1 MEQVE
6 TDDEDVLG
14 AWRQGRVERRA
25 LFEAV
30 RAPMRQAAS
39 QGIGSITAS
48 APDPHN
54 VDDAVC
60 DAFLELER
68 QDPALV
74 RSLVGFARKIAFRR
88 GQDIGRKIIRDREGM
103 RELAVHLSVTAD
115 PQFQDEDVRL
125 AAEQEVL
132 IGRALDC
139 LKGLTEA
146 QRDVVR
152 ATIMGRETLS
162 DWALRMGKAHQVA
175 SKQRAGALKALLRCV
190 RAKGLL
196 NRGGGHDEQ
205 G

>member
-1 MEQVE
+1 MEQVG

-14 AWRQGRVERRA
+14 AWRQGLAERRG

-48 APDPHN
+48 APDPHD
-54 VDDAVC
+54 VDDVVA

-74 RSLVGFARKIAFRR
+74 RSLVGFARRIAFRR
-88 GQDIGRKIIRDREGM
+88 GQDVGRKIIREREGM

-115 PQFQDEDVRL
+115 PQFHDEDVRL

-132 IGRALDC
+132 IGRALEC
-139 LKGLTEA
+139 LKGLTEE

-162 DWALRMGKAHQVA
+162 DWALRVGKAHQVA
-175 SKQRAGALKALLRCV
+175 SRQRARALKALLHCV

-196 NRGGGHDEQ
+196 NRGGGDDEQ

>member
-1 MEQVE
+1 MEQVG

-14 AWRQGRVERRA
+14 AWRQGRVERRG
-25 LFEAV
+25 LFGAV

-48 APDPHN
+48 APDPHD
-54 VDDAVC
+54 VDDAVT

-74 RSLVGFARKIAFRR
+74 RTLVGLARRIAFRR
-88 GQDIGRKIIRDREGM
+88 GQDVGRRIIRDREGM

-115 PQFQDEDVRL
+115 PQFQDEDVRV
-125 AAEQEVL
+125 AAELEVL
-132 IGRALDC
+132 IGRALEC
-139 LKGLTEA
+139 LKGLTEE

-152 ATIMGRETLS
+152 ATIMGSETLS
-162 DWALRMGKAHQVA
+162 DWALRAGKTYQAA
-175 SKQRAGALKALLRCV
+175 GRQRTRALEALLRCV
-190 RAKGLL
+190 RAKGSLY
-196 NRGGGHDEQ
+196 RGGGDDEQ